1 MSEINTAKHRTN
13 QIESSN
19 SLTRFLPNLDE
30 VMFKIKNPLKNQGF
44 NWCRQRDSNSRP
56 TDYKSSKLLIPHN
69 INLLFL
75 NKKSLAGKGF
85 KQFFKILNTFK
96 LRVGIASCM
105 YFTHSALT

>member
-1 MSEINTAKHRTN
+1 M
-13 QIESSN
+13 
-19 SLTRFLPNLDE
+19 
-30 VMFKIKNPLKNQGF
+30 NP
-44 NWCRQRDSNSRP
+44 RP

-105 YFTHSALT
+105 YFTHSALTQIKVF